1 MLGPYRKKGVQ
12 QCMPT
17 IMFYCVQEWHNFNG
31 MSCCKSIIETNYL
44 SVSILKKP
52 VSEHGNKSILLPQKP
67 DTTYNM
73 KTLLTNK
80 LDLNS
85 HEPLLIKR
93 SSKHSTDQ
101 SMIQA
106 KSVVISNRS
115 FSSEKSKQINSV
127 MHPCSKS
134 AMGQLT
140 PSTEM
145 MKPKLLRSDQIYDEG
160 KSSHRKLMTERT
172 NVDVNNTMQPLYRRT
187 REKGD
192 KHDGK
197 KSIPKSGEGT
207 ISNDTLKQKP
217 SDHNYDVQTVT
228 QKKEDLKKSRTIPS
242 RAQQDQSSVVHIIIQ
257 KTQEKQYK
265 SPTFNGKKAEAKSEN
280 KTSLTKQLKTSH
292 SKIFSKKEES
302 ENHQSVVQTKKPW
315 KQKSLLPKD
324 TIVNTDIS
332 NTKENNDFSLVAAI
346 DFGTIYSGY
355 VFLSRDEYNRNPMS
369 VTAKMWSSPNYNS
382 LKTPTNILF
391 DCHKQFHS
399 FGFEA
404 ESKYLHLLE
413 DEDGDAD
420 DWYYFTHFKMILYQN
435 TVCIELCV

>member
-1 MLGPYRKKGVQ
+1 MEYRINRDIPIPYV
-12 QCMPT
+12 
-17 IMFYCVQEWHNFNG
+17 CVAVMWLYKSSVGKNYIKICLFHIGKRGYSSVCLPLCFIVCRNG
-31 MSCCKSIIETNYL
+31 IISMVCRVVRVLWKTNYL

-52 VSEHGNKSILLPQKP
+52 VSEHGIKSILLPQKP

-85 HEPLLIKR
+85 DEPLLIKR
-93 SSKHSTDQ
+93 SPKHSTDQ

-127 MHPCSKS
+127 MHPCSKW

-145 MKPKLLRSDQIYDEG
+145 MKPKLLRSYQIYDEG

-187 REKGD
+187 RERGD

-242 RAQQDQSSVVHIIIQ
+242 RAQQDQSSVVHTIIQ

-265 SPTFNGKKAEAKSEN
+265 IQRLMERKRKSN
-280 KTSLTKQLKTSH
+280 LRT
-292 SKIFSKKEES
+292 
-302 ENHQSVVQTKKPW
+302 
-315 KQKSLLPKD
+315 
-324 TIVNTDIS
+324 
-332 NTKENNDFSLVAAI
+332 
-346 DFGTIYSGY
+346 
-355 VFLSRDEYNRNPMS
+355 R
-369 VTAKMWSSPNYNS
+369 
-382 LKTPTNILF
+382 
-391 DCHKQFHS
+391 
-399 FGFEA
+399 
-404 ESKYLHLLE
+404 LH
-413 DEDGDAD
+413 
-420 DWYYFTHFKMILYQN
+420 
-435 TVCIELCV
+435 